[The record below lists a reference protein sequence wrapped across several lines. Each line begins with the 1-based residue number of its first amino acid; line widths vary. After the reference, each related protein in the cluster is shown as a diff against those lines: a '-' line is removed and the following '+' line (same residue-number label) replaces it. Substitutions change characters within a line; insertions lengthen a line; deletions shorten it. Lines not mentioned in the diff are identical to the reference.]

1 VARLGPGGAA
11 RLGSADAVRLGSGGR
26 ATARAGRPAIPYGPG
41 VVPLRLPRIHLR
53 RRPKELL
60 RDLFARA
67 KNEHSAPAEVG
78 VAIGMGVFVG
88 FTPFLGFHM
97 WIALGIATMCR
108 LNRLWAFLGSR
119 ASFLPLY
126 VWVSFCEI
134 QTGHRLRT
142 GQWAD
147 LRPHEV
153 LTHGKE
159 LFTDWLLGTGLIAGT
174 LGVLA
179 GLVAY
184 MCACRW
190 AKSPPP
196 ADPIGL
202 TPRRPAGLPRPSSE
216 SRPSAPPDPSS

>member
-1 VARLGPGGAA
+1 LLPFASRPVPRLG
-11 RLGSADAVRLGSGGR
+11 R
-26 ATARAGRPAIPYGPG
+26 RAGRRAIPYGSG
-41 VVPLRLPRIHLR
+41 VVPLRLPGINLR
-53 RRPKELL
+53 RMPTELL

-78 VAIGMGVFVG
+78 VAVGIGVFVG

-97 WIALGIATMCR
+97 WIALGIATVCR

-134 QTGHRLRT
+134 QAGHRLRA

-153 LTHGKE
+153 LTHGKD

-174 LGVLA
+174 LGLIA
-179 GLVAY
+179 GFTAY
-184 MCACRW
+184 MCARHW
-190 AKSPPP
+190 AKTEPPM
-196 ADPIGL
+196 GL
-202 TPRRPAGLPRPSSE
+202 TPRRLAGPPPRSSE

>member
-1 VARLGPGGAA
+1 MPQAA
-11 RLGSADAVRLGSGGR
+11 G
-26 ATARAGRPAIPYGPG
+26 ARAGRGAIPYGPG
-41 VVPLRLPRIHLR
+41 VVPLRLPGINLR
-53 RRPKELL
+53 RRPRALL

-78 VAIGMGVFVG
+78 VAVGIGVFVG

-97 WIALGIATMCR
+97 WIALGIATVCR

-134 QTGHRLRT
+134 QTGHRLLA
-142 GQWAD
+142 GDWAD

-159 LFTDWLLGTGLIAGT
+159 LFTDWLLGTGLIAGA
-174 LGVLA
+174 LGLIA
-179 GLVAY
+179 GFAAY
-184 MCACRW
+184 MCARHW
-190 AKSPPP
+190 AKSDPPT
-196 ADPIGL
+196 DPTDL
-202 TPRRPAGLPRPSSE
+202 TLRRLAGSPPRSSE
-216 SRPSAPPDPSS
+216 SRPSAPPDPSP